1 MLSLSCMH
9 PCNPIH
15 HVLLQPFLVVAQVWK
30 HILWYLSILSARYVS
45 PGKKQHQQH
54 IWGVI
59 MCPVFPTPSPAGGFI
74 VVLCFFGFF
83 LGGKTYP
90 EIHHLSQLSRWLKNL
105 TEEFS
110 KYESNY
116 YQQFLYAKF
125 ISISNYQLSRQNL
138 WWAAEC
144 QSTRSPSPVNHLTVQ
159 YNKIRL
165 EWHLW

>member
-1 MLSLSCMH
+1 MQSNTPCFATAIFGCCPSLKTH
-9 PCNPIH
+9 PVIFIDSERKICFPGKEATSTAHLGCH
-15 HVLLQPFLVVAQVWK
+15 HVSSLPNT
-30 HILWYLSILSARYVS
+30 ISS
-45 PGKKQHQQH
+45 
-54 IWGVI
+54 WGI
-59 MCPVFPTPSPAGGFI
+59 HCCPM
-74 VVLCFFGFF
+74 FFWFF